1 MKRLLTAT
9 LLSFLT
15 MYSSLAGVIVELHLV
30 DHHNHHDHHHIHDD
44 HHQENHHENYKEE
57 SLIEHVIF
65 HANHDKESNHAHEKQ
80 PEYVL
85 SSQKD
90 YQNLFLGPQ
99 LLFSP
104 TSINTNYLNNPTQ
117 DFNKVSYS
125 KSLAYSPPPDRFR
138 NLPLLN

>member
-15 MYSSLAGVIVELHLV
+15 VYSSLAGVLVELHLI

-44 HHQENHHENYKEE
+44 QHQENHHEE
-57 SLIEHVIF
+57 SLIEHVVF

-85 SSQKD
+85 SSQKG

-99 LLFSP
+99 LLLSP
-104 TSINTNYLNNPTQ
+104 TSINTNCFNNPTQ
-117 DFNKVSYS
+117 DFNRISYF

>member
-15 MYSSLAGVIVELHLV
+15 VYSSLAGVVVELHLV

-44 HHQENHHENYKEE
+44 HQQENHHENYKEE
-57 SLIEHVIF
+57 NLIEHVIF
-65 HANHDKESNHAHEKQ
+65 HANHDKESDHDHEKQ

-85 SSQKD
+85 STQKD
-90 YQNLFLGPQ
+90 IHS
-99 LLFSP
+99 LFSGP
-104 TSINTNYLNNPTQ
+104 KLQFIPISFNTSLLNHSPQ
-117 DFNKVSYS
+117 GFDGLSYP
-125 KSLAYSPPPDRFR
+125 KTLAYSPPPNRFR